1 MGVRG
6 IRGWS
11 RRSTAPGDWTYTT
24 NRWECIPERRNM
36 TISPSASVRSAV
48 KWQNSLRTKV
58 SRHYFA
64 EIKGGKKSK
73 TGTKNYV
80 NETNGNAISFLWKRP
95 VEKPVEIVE
104 KCEISTAIP
113 VISNSAH
120 PDSSAFAP
128 KISRK

>member
-104 KCEISTAIP
+104 KCEFSTATP
-113 VISNSAH
+113 ANSNSGTPEKRGLAERE
-120 PDSSAFAP
+120 
-128 KISRK
+128 RK